1 MVTEEHM
8 TDIVDNSDFC
18 RICAGKG
25 RLTEVEYRPHRVV
38 VISPCWFCGGHGFRT
53 VKLMEKPNG

>member
-1 MVTEEHM
+1 M
-8 TDIVDNSDFC
+8 TDIVDPSDFC